1 MISLAIKQLREE
13 PAKYSYSVTS
23 FQPKPTMPTKRLK
36 ACFLKKKKNIALQ
49 IQSQPATD
57 DNTLF
62 LLKRQPI

>member
-36 ACFLKKKKNIALQ
+36 ACFLKKKKNIY
-49 IQSQPATD
+49 I
-57 DNTLF
+57 F
-62 LLKRQPI
+62 LVGH